1 MERIYIEK
9 KKLAAV
15 WENRKVVKTVRKQC
29 KTRQN
34 SYRMW
39 KGNVSNVRE
48 FNKTRVELA
57 RKEIDSL
64 KEESVLLEH
73 SEMKLIDEMH

>member
-1 MERIYIEK
+1 
-9 KKLAAV
+9 
-15 WENRKVVKTVRKQC
+15 
-29 KTRQN
+29 
-34 SYRMW
+34 MW